1 MVGTECCHDAAL
13 FFWEMT
19 MHPWIFLPGSVAV
32 LANLSVLGHVLLQ
45 GGQEANWHLLACTLA
60 AAGTMAAMAMAVF
73 PRSTDLPGEPPP
85 FNLSTQEALPT
96 AQPPRQL
103 SKSDRSSG

>member
-1 MVGTECCHDAAL
+1 
-13 FFWEMT
+13 

-73 PRSTDLPGEPPP
+73 PHSTDLPGDRPAVQPLHP
-85 FNLSTQEALPT
+85 RSSANRTT
-96 AQPPRQL
+96 A
-103 SKSDRSSG
+103 SAGCGTSDRSSG